1 MLTPYDWQEGIGHR
15 AQYVENKL
23 EQGSPVLALS
33 IKEGILLV
41 TYRRNARKIFE
52 IYDRLAFAAV
62 GQQSDIESLRVAAV
76 DFAHQEGFNRSEQ
89 DVTIQR
95 VVTALS
101 GPVKKAFGDFSTSPF
116 VVRALFAEVSSNA
129 ETDTYMVLDFDGDF
143 STRKRYAF
151 VATTPIAAQEIET
164 KLSELAGDKLDLK
177 KAEKELK
184 EIWSGLQ
191 PERGE
196 GDDRGEVILESALLE
211 RSESRENRFRVL
223 DES

>member
-101 GPVKKAFGDFSTSPF
+101 GPVKKAFGDFNTAPF
-116 VVRALFAEVSSNA
+116 VVRALFAEVASQP
-129 ETDTYMVLDFDGDF
+129 ELDTYMVLDFDGDF

-151 VATTPIAAQEIET
+151 VATTPIAAQEIEK
-164 KLSELAGDKLDLK
+164 KLSEIAEDKLDLK
-177 KAEKELK
+177 KAEKSLK
-184 EIWSGLQ
+184 EIWKGLQ
-191 PERGE
+191 PEKQDGE
-196 GDDRGEVILESALLE
+196 GELILESALLE
-211 RSESRENRFRVL
+211 RSEFRENRFRVL
-223 DES
+223 EE

>member
-33 IKEGILLV
+33 IDEGILIL

-101 GPVKKAFGDFSTSPF
+101 GPVKKAFADFSSAPF
-116 VVRALFAEVSSNA
+116 VVRALFAEVGASRDQ
-129 ETDTYMVLDFDGDF
+129 DTYMVLDFDGDF
-143 STRKRYAF
+143 STRKRSAF
-151 VATTPIAAQEIET
+151 VATTVLSAQELEG
-164 KLSELAGDKLDLK
+164 KLGDLGGEALNLK
-177 KAEKELK
+177 KATKALKDLWAGIERDEEEAKELTP
-184 EIWSGLQ
+184 EIVLL
-191 PERGE
+191 
-196 GDDRGEVILESALLE
+196 DRSNA
-211 RSESRENRFRVL
+211 RENRFRVI
-223 DES
+223 EE